1 MKTLWLADWE
11 ETGFEGMKIDFEIKG
26 DEYDDINVIVGYY
39 NYEDYEGDA
48 MVIFEHKDKLFTVEG
63 GHCSCY
69 GLEGQWNPDEITIDY
84 LNHRA
89 LNGLFA
95 YNNDHNNEIKNHLKE
110 YIINKKGGS
119 EMSNIRK
126 ALENENVSEDKIQK
140 VLKELG
146 IKESKRWVPEI
157 GEGYW
162 VVSNDGEVCE
172 LVWEGDGYDLS
183 LKLTGNMFK
192 TEEEAQHHLY
202 KINFLAQM
210 KIDFEDNS
218 DEIDWSNND
227 QTKYSAR
234 LDHFKNKIGVTW
246 WGQNQLQGT
255 LYTTNKDWLEQYIID
270 NERQIKKYCFGIE

>member
-11 ETGFEGMKIDFEIKG
+11 EAGFEGMKIDFEIKG

-95 YNNDHNNEIKNHLKE
+95 YRDDYDNEIKKHLKE
-110 YIINKKGGS
+110 YITNKKGGS
-119 EMSNIRK
+119 KMSNIRK
-126 ALENENVSEDKIQK
+126 ALEIENVSEDKIKK

-146 IKESKRWVPEI
+146 IKESKRWVPKI
-157 GEGYW
+157 GEDYW
-162 VVSNDGEVCE
+162 TVYRYSTHRYN
-172 LVWEGDGYDLS
+172 WERNKIDLH

-192 TEEEAQHHLY
+192 TKKEAEHHRD
-202 KINFLAQM
+202 KINFLSQM

-218 DEIDWSNND
+218 DEIDWSDGNQN
-227 QTKYSAR
+227 KYR
-234 LDHFKNKIGVTW
+234 VYFDYENYEIGGEA
-246 WGQNQLQGT
+246 WGKVQHQGA
-255 LYTTNKDWLEQYIID
+255 LHTTNKEWLEQYIKD
-270 NERQIKKYCFGIE
+270 HEENIKKYCFGVE